1 MISILSVSEEFL
13 RLCPGGIGFVPDPYT
28 LVIKGRFY
36 VITFII
42 ILITKLSILIGSPHA
57 YLQSIW
63 SARNLVQLLASSDGL
78 LTPPNAVTITC
89 S

>member
-63 SARNLVQLLASSDGL
+63 SARKVDGCL
-78 LTPPNAVTITC
+78 IAVNGQCTQIGWG
-89 S
+89 